1 MDLAIKLLRITAQ
14 LSLLVSRANAMRTT
28 KKFSTFFT
36 RHKVAVVG
44 LIFGAFALVIAQA
57 NSGSGDYTFEPGLTA
72 TWDNPGPVIDLNDG
86 RDSQLFLPS
95 GYKDENPVPLLINL
109 HGYTGTGASQT
120 LYSYMQEAA
129 NLAGVAYIAPNGTK
143 DNLENNFWNAGS
155 SCCNFNNKDVD
166 DIGYLDKLIDNALQ
180 AANINANKVYLFGHS
195 NGAFMSYAYLCSG
208 TTKIAGVAGLAGAM
222 EIDPK
227 LCKSLPNHVLHI
239 HGELDETIRY
249 NGGALFGNR
258 YTSVAE
264 TIDQWSAINQCRV
277 GRKSE
282 LDLLDS
288 LTGIDTT
295 KVSYRCEKGAFE
307 LWQMP
312 QGKHTP
318 VLDLDFARNV
328 LVWLMTYDS
337 SRT

>member
-195 NGAFMSYAYLCSG
+195 NGAFMSYTYLCSG
-208 TTKIAGVAGLAGAM
+208 TSKIAAVAGLAGAM
-222 EIDPK
+222 DPDSNT
-227 LCKSLPNHVLHI
+227 CKSKPGNILHI
-239 HGELDETIRY
+239 HGELDETSLY
-249 NGGALFGNR
+249 QGGALFGNR
-258 YTSVAE
+258 FTSADQ
-264 TIDQWSAINQCRV
+264 TIEQWSAINGCRQNEQ
-277 GRKSE
+277 SE
-282 LDLLDS
+282 IDLLDS
-288 LTGIDTT
+288 IDGVDTT
-295 KVSYRCEKGAFE
+295 KEIYLCSRGALE
-307 LWQMP
+307 LWRLP
-312 QGKHTP
+312 QGSHTP

-328 LVWLMTYDS
+328 LTWLMTHEAK
-337 SRT
+337 RI